1 MKRLYR
7 STENKFVSGVFGGLS
22 DYFNVDAN
30 ILRLI
35 FVICLIPSFF
45 TFALLYFVAVV
56 IIPKDVEIY

>member
-1 MKRLYR
+1 MKKLYR
-7 STENKFVSGVFGGLS
+7 STENKFVAGVLGGLS

-45 TFALLYFVAVV
+45 TFALLYLVAVI